1 MISYSLFTLL
11 PFSSLLLFAA
21 VWGRDAAARC
31 NEVPLVFLLHNLNIP
46 PSFKDLGVHTISVP
60 TYSHCQAVYSV
71 LLTSRSASPPWTS
84 ALHPVTW
91 RRSGVFS
98 VDGKCFMGFS
108 FQWVFPQYGV
118 LTIVLFPFFSGARLS
133 SRTRVICLCSSMSRV
148 MFGSQGCWQYSI
160 FSSSQMIYY
169 WML

>member
-1 MISYSLFTLL
+1 VISYSLFTLL

-71 LLTSRSASPPWTS
+71 LLTSRSVSPPWTS
-84 ALHPVTW
+84 ALHPVT
-91 RRSGVFS
+91 
-98 VDGKCFMGFS
+98 
-108 FQWVFPQYGV
+108 
-118 LTIVLFPFFSGARLS
+118 
-133 SRTRVICLCSSMSRV
+133 
-148 MFGSQGCWQYSI
+148 
-160 FSSSQMIYY
+160 
-169 WML
+169 